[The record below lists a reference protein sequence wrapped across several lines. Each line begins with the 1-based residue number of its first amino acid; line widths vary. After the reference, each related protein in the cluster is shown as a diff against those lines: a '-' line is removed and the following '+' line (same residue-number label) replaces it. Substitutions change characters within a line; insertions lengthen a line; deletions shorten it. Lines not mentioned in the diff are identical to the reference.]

1 MYTTPQKSG
10 NGYSTGEIACPSC
23 KAYFRLMP
31 DSKLRVSFIKRQ
43 LPVEVIQR
51 YFGNGHF
58 EMSENF
64 ELPSVILVQ
73 LGIQSYKINP
83 GFYTIQEDQKVIRVD
98 F

>member
-1 MYTTPQKSG
+1 
-10 NGYSTGEIACPSC
+10 
-23 KAYFRLMP
+23 MP

-43 LPVEVIQR
+43 LPVKLIQR

-64 ELPSVILVQ
+64 ELPSVILLK
-73 LGIQSYKINP
+73 LGIQSYKINS
-83 GFYTIQEDQKVIRVD
+83 GFYMIQEDPKVIRVD